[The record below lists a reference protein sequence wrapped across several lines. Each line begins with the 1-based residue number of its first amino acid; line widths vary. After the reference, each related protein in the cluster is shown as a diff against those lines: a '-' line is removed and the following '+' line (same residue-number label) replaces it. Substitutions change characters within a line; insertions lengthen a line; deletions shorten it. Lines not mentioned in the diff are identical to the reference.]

1 MAVNTI
7 ELPSGE
13 IFTIADWG
21 DFPLYSRAQIA
32 PGNAQDVIVFNYVE
46 AQPIPGGGVAAALST
61 LIDSN
66 LEQDSALPI
75 DEQMIVFSVQIR
87 FDEADSDAAGL
98 VTQADSGAEGMIK
111 WLNITHN
118 TYFEL
123 TVTSQKPRVQGVIT
137 EFPIGGG
144 LYWQQSRD
152 TGATVAGYTPT
163 PMPYDNNVAYEV
175 INGFPTAEAAR
186 RLALPVHIPTM
197 QTFKGRFRWP
207 RGALPAG
214 GISPVTDFGLTVF
227 LYGPRQRQV
236 D

>member
-1 MAVNTI
+1 MSVQTI

-13 IFTIADWG
+13 VFTISDWG
-21 DFPLYSRAQIA
+21 DYPLYSRCQVA
-32 PGNAQDVIVFNYVE
+32 PGNAQDVIVFNYIE
-46 AQPIPGGGVAAALST
+46 AQAIPGGGAAALAT
-61 LIDSN
+61 LIDTN
-66 LEQDSALPI
+66 LDQDSALPI
-75 DEQMIVFSVQIR
+75 DEQMVIFSVQIR
-87 FDEADSDAAGL
+87 FDEADSDGSGD
-98 VTQADSGAEGMIK
+98 VTQADTAAEGMIK

-144 LYWQQSRD
+144 LYWQQTED
-152 TGATVAGYTPT
+152 PGGTYTPT
-163 PMPYDNNVAYEV
+163 PMPYDNWVSYEV
-175 INGFPTAEAAR
+175 TNGFPTAEAAR
-186 RLALPVHIPTM
+186 RLALPVHLPTM

-207 RGALPAG
+207 RGALPNG
-214 GISPVTDFGLTVF
+214 GVSPVTDFGLTVF